1 MKKFVLWMIRVFK
14 LDIPTEKIVTKVVE
28 KQVLIPEN
36 GVIEGDLLVKG
47 HVTVKGSLDVEGN
60 LVVYKDATCKFNSK
74 EECAQSGEKWD
85 QKFDG
90 NKEG

>member
-1 MKKFVLWMIRVFK
+1 MKKLVLWMIRVFK

-28 KQVLIPEN
+28 KQVLIPDN
-36 GVIEGDLLVKG
+36 GIIEGDLLVKG

-74 EECAQSGEKWD
+74 EE
-85 QKFDG
+85 
-90 NKEG
+90 

>member
-28 KQVLIPEN
+28 KQVLIPDN
-36 GVIEGDLLVKG
+36 GVIEGDLLVKC

-74 EECAQSGEKWD
+74 ED
-85 QKFDG
+85 
-90 NKEG
+90 

>member
-14 LDIPTEKIVTKVVE
+14 LDIPTEKVIEKVVE
-28 KQVLIPEN
+28 RQVLIPEN

-74 EECAQSGEKWD
+74 EE
-85 QKFDG
+85 
-90 NKEG
+90 

>member
-1 MKKFVLWMIRVFK
+1 MFK

-74 EECAQSGEKWD
+74 EE
-85 QKFDG
+85 
-90 NKEG
+90 

>member
-1 MKKFVLWMIRVFK
+1 MKKLVLWMIRVFK

-28 KQVLIPEN
+28 KQVLIPDN

-74 EECAQSGEKWD
+74 EE
-85 QKFDG
+85 
-90 NKEG
+90 KE

>member
-1 MKKFVLWMIRVFK
+1 MKKFVLWMIRVFE

-60 LVVYKDATCKFNSK
+60 LVVYKDATCKFNNK
-74 EECAQSGEKWD
+74 EECAQTGVNWK

-90 NKEG
+90 NKEE

>member
-1 MKKFVLWMIRVFK
+1 MIRAFK

-74 EECAQSGEKWD
+74 EE
-85 QKFDG
+85 
-90 NKEG
+90 

>member
-1 MKKFVLWMIRVFK
+1 MKKLILWIINFFK

-60 LVVYKDATCKFNSK
+60 LVVYKDATCKFNNK
-74 EECAQSGEKWD
+74 EE
-85 QKFDG
+85 
-90 NKEG
+90 